1 MPALVMPFKLNIMKY
16 IFFSL
21 LFFFCISIS
30 HAKGVYKT
38 EENFLKEVFNETAPP
53 SQSLILKKDLR
64 KSVNQILGHRYSG
77 LRIKY
82 WQNENTSAWILEE
95 IGKDELITFGFAIKE
110 KKISQAEVL
119 IFRETRGWE
128 IKYPAFTSQFIGG
141 QLANN
146 KLTKNIDGVAGA
158 TLSVWAMTSVAKLA
172 LFLDEYVKKQP

>member
-21 LFFFCISIS
+21 FFFFCISIS

-38 EENFLKEVFNETAPP
+38 EENFLKEVFNQTVPP

-158 TLSVWAMTSVAKLA
+158 TLSVWDMTSVAKLA

>member
-1 MPALVMPFKLNIMKY
+1 MKY

-30 HAKGVYKT
+30 YAKGVYKT
-38 EENFLKEVFNETAPP
+38 EENFLKEVFNQTVPP

-95 IGKDELITFGFAIKE
+95 IGKYELITFGFAIK
-110 KKISQAEVL
+110 
-119 IFRETRGWE
+119 
-128 IKYPAFTSQFIGG
+128 
-141 QLANN
+141 
-146 KLTKNIDGVAGA
+146 
-158 TLSVWAMTSVAKLA
+158 
-172 LFLDEYVKKQP
+172 